1 MMTRPSTLNLQQQE
15 SLMQESRTF
24 LLSTNLSDIP
34 LSAGNIQHD
43 TIKSAEHYAVHP
55 EMKKLVEQ
63 ALEQNPYV
71 DHTRITTIV
80 LGNRIVLHGKVKSWF
95 QKEEAYRVAQLISG
109 NMYIVNDIVISYA
122 I

>member
-1 MMTRPSTLNLQQQE
+1 MMTQTNTLNSPQQE

-24 LLSTNLSDIP
+24 LLSSSLSDVP
-34 LSAGNIQHD
+34 LSAGNVQHES
-43 TIKSAEHYAVHP
+43 IKSAEHYAVHP

-71 DHTRITTIV
+71 DHTRITTMV

-109 NMYIVNDIVISYA
+109 NMHIVNDIVISYA